1 MPKRNKKGRD
11 IDGVLILDKAPGQSS
26 NHALQ
31 EIKRLFGANK
41 AGHTGSLDPLASGL
55 LPICLGQSTKV
66 AQFLLDDDKRY
77 FVKGKLG
84 EISDTGDSDGEI
96 SMYKST
102 KGVDE
107 AAVKETL
114 KRYTGVISQIPPMYS
129 ALKKNGIPLYKL
141 ARKGIEI
148 ERQPREISIYEIKF
162 ISLEDDIV
170 SLEVSCS
177 KGTYIRTLI
186 EDIGRD
192 LNCGGHVV
200 ELRRIGFAHLNI
212 TQSRS
217 FEELK
222 KMSLDELDKLLL
234 GSDEMLPSL
243 KSIYLDYDQSSDIK
257 SGRKIKC
264 NELSATQKVKLYD
277 FEKNFIGIGEGNS
290 LSELAPKRLFV

>member
-1 MPKRNKKGRD
+1 
-11 IDGVLILDKAPGQSS
+11 
-26 NHALQ
+26 
-31 EIKRLFGANK
+31 
-41 AGHTGSLDPLASGL
+41 
-55 LPICLGQSTKV
+55 
-66 AQFLLDDDKRY
+66 
-77 FVKGKLG
+77 
-84 EISDTGDSDGEI
+84 
-96 SMYKST
+96 MYKST
-102 KGVDE
+102 KGIDE

-114 KRYTGVISQIPPMYS
+114 KGYVGVISQIPPMYS

-148 ERQPREISIYEIKF
+148 ERQPREVSIYEIKF

-212 TQSRS
+212 AQSRS

-257 SGRKIKC
+257 FGRKIKC
-264 NELSATQKVKLYD
+264 NELNATQKVKLYD
-277 FEKNFIGIGEGNS
+277 FEKNFIGIGEGNT

>member
-1 MPKRNKKGRD
+1 M
-11 IDGVLILDKAPGQSS
+11 
-26 NHALQ
+26 
-31 EIKRLFGANK
+31 
-41 AGHTGSLDPLASGL
+41 
-55 LPICLGQSTKV
+55 

-107 AAVKETL
+107 AAVNETL

-148 ERQPREISIYEIKF
+148 ERQPREVSIYEIKF

-212 TQSRS
+212 AQSRS

-257 SGRKIKC
+257 FGRKIKC

-277 FEKNFIGIGEGNS
+277 FEKNFIGIGEGNT

>member
-1 MPKRNKKGRD
+1 M
-11 IDGVLILDKAPGQSS
+11 
-26 NHALQ
+26 
-31 EIKRLFGANK
+31 
-41 AGHTGSLDPLASGL
+41 
-55 LPICLGQSTKV
+55 
-66 AQFLLDDDKRY
+66 
-77 FVKGKLG
+77 
-84 EISDTGDSDGEI
+84 
-96 SMYKST
+96 
-102 KGVDE
+102 
-107 AAVKETL
+107 
-114 KRYTGVISQIPPMYS
+114 
-129 ALKKNGIPLYKL
+129 
-141 ARKGIEI
+141 
-148 ERQPREISIYEIKF
+148 
-162 ISLEDDIV
+162 
-170 SLEVSCS
+170 SCS
-177 KGTYIRTLI
+177 KGTYIRTVI

-212 TQSRS
+212 AQSRS

-257 SGRKIKC
+257 FGRKIKC